1 MSGFEIVGVVLGVL
15 PLVIAALEHYEDSV
29 RVIHRYYYY
38 KKEIRRLVLII
49 RTEQVELKN
58 TCEQLLTDIVPVQ
71 QIEELLKD
79 PRSTSWE
86 SPEVTRRLK
95 ARLRDSYEVYME
107 RLKQMNAAL
116 EELRSRLDLNDSWQA
131 SGSIE
136 FYWYS

>member
-1 MSGFEIVGVVLGVL
+1 MSGFEVLGVILGVL
-15 PLVIAALEHYEDSV
+15 PLVISALEHYEESV
-29 RVIHRYYYY
+29 GVIHRYYYY

-58 TCEQLLTDIVPVQ
+58 TCEQLLTDIVPVHQ
-71 QIEELLKD
+71 MEELLKD

-107 RLKQMNAAL
+107 RLKEMNAAL
-116 EELRSRLDLNDSWQA
+116 KELRSRLDLDDSWQV

-136 FYWYS
+136 FDRYP